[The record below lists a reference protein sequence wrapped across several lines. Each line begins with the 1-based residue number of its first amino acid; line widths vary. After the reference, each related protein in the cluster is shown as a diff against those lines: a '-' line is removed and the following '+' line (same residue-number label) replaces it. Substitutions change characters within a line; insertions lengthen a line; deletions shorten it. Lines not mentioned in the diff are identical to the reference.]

1 MYLNLFVTYVLD
13 LYKPATRRFA
23 AGLRLPCAAHK
34 EQAPRKVAKF
44 MPRF

>member
-13 LYKPATRRFA
+13 LYMQPITRRFA
-23 AGLRLPCAAHK
+23 AGPALRDYL
-34 EQAPRKVAKF
+34 EF